1 MNSLPSR
8 QQHIEYFRFEGA
20 RTLLSTYELV
30 GVPDNETEWQC
41 GLAPMLRALYVAG
54 VGNGRTLYE
63 VAHQLRIAADLFAV
77 HLGSEEEMPN
87 SLKRI
92 PVAVT
97 RERTPTVLRNIAEY
111 VEDWNR
117 TKMFTARPG
126 LRELS
131 YRFPRLKQVLTSY
144 FGQDGL
150 AYEGEMEGTSED
162 EGVRMWINDVHP
174 HCVWR
179 LPGAV
184 AECYEALA
192 LFTDE
197 ESLDRALPRLGMGSG
212 YMPWLEFLPMFAQ
225 ECINHMREHHPS
237 SESLDLP

>member
-1 MNSLPSR
+1 MTTMDY
-8 QQHIEYFRFEGA
+8 IEYFRFEGA
-20 RTLLSTYELV
+20 RTLLSAYELE
-30 GVPDNETEWQC
+30 GVPDDEAEWQR

-54 VGNGRTLYE
+54 EGNGRTLYE
-63 VAHQLRIAADLFAV
+63 VAHQLRMAADLFAV
-77 HLGSEEEMPN
+77 HLSDEAEMPHA
-87 SLKRI
+87 LKRI

-97 RERTPTVLRNIAEY
+97 RERTPAALRDIATY
-111 VEDWNR
+111 VENWHK
-117 TKMFTARPG
+117 TKMFTTRPG
-126 LRELS
+126 LSELR
-131 YRFPRLKQVLTSY
+131 YRFPRLRQVLTIY

-179 LPGAV
+179 LPGVV
-184 AECYEALA
+184 AECYEALT

-197 ESLDRALPRLGMGSG
+197 DSLDRFLTRLNMGSG

-237 SESLDLP
+237 GESLTLP